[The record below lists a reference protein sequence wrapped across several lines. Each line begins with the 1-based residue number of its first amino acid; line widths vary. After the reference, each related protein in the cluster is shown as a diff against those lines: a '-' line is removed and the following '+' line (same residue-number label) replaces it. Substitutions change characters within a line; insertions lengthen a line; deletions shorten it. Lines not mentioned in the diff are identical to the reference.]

1 LLSLLP
7 QPGESVGGY
16 RILSPVGKGGFGTVF
31 KAERD
36 GQLFAL
42 KVLRQGGLHARARRE
57 IATLLL
63 LRHPSVVGF
72 VGTDWWQQAGT
83 GFLVIVMEW
92 VEGVPLDVWASRFNP
107 SALDVVAKVLLV
119 ARTLR
124 DAHYAG
130 VLHRDVKLDNLL
142 LRLKDGVPVVVD
154 WGLGVYPGAPSH
166 TEPGR
171 MPPGT
176 PEYRSPQIVRYPF
189 DSDWGSD
196 PYEPSQ
202 GDEQWA
208 LGVVLYW
215 LLTDWLPFGSREV
228 GGLYQ
233 RIEHEPPLAPV
244 LRNPRVPE
252 ELSAL
257 CLRML
262 EKEPGARFE
271 SDVALCAALEEAQA
285 RGRGEASWQVPLVD
299 PERVEPMGRV
309 APWDAE
315 EVEKRRQV
323 GKPRRG
329 GDAEARPA
337 PPREALP
344 PSEELPPAR
353 VPGVLWRLSSRG
365 WLLVGGLLVGVL
377 CVALS
382 LVSFPPGGLSQ
393 ETVMGQARLFREVA
407 PLGAASHAG
416 RGAAPLTAT
425 TPAPVVK
432 RTTPRKEDAR
442 LKTQENTPPRRKV
455 ATLAKAVVAG
465 AACTALVGCTAAAP
479 QVRRVPP
486 PQPCPPGAEEAMR
499 HLGLYEPLELRKKRR
514 PPDPAWPVD
523 LPRNSRTERVLPV
536 QDGPITF
543 LVSEDWGEL
552 PSNTVLTGLL
562 YIGPER
568 VYGRLIQAQVPSGA
582 IYPVCLEL
590 TDTGRTGRSGTDI
603 SPSSSDSVIKISVFQ
618 AVRPVKRFP

>member
-7 QPGESVGGY
+7 QPGDSVGGY
-16 RILSPVGKGGFGTVF
+16 RILSPVGKGGFGSVF

-63 LRHPSVVGF
+63 LRHPGVVGF

-176 PEYRSPQIVRYPF
+176 PEYRSPQIACYPY
-189 DSDWGSD
+189 DSEWGSD
-196 PYEPSQ
+196 PYEPSL

-215 LLTDWLPFGSREV
+215 LLTDWLPFGVREV
-228 GGLYQ
+228 SGLYQ
-233 RIEHEPPLAPV
+233 RIEHERPLAPV

-252 ELSAL
+252 ALSAL

-271 SDVALCAALEEAQA
+271 SDVALCAALEEVQA
-285 RGRGEASWQVPLVD
+285 RGHGEASWQVPLVD
-299 PERVEPMGRV
+299 PERVEPMGQV

-329 GDAEARPA
+329 GLAEARPA
-337 PPREALP
+337 PPLEASPAGQDVPGVRSPGGRWLSWRAVLGALLVATVCVALALP
-344 PSEELPPAR
+344 PGA
-353 VPGVLWRLSSRG
+353 WRG
-365 WLLVGGLLVGVL
+365 
-377 CVALS
+377 
-382 LVSFPPGGLSQ
+382 
-393 ETVMGQARLFREVA
+393 ETVLGQARLVREVA
-407 PLGAASHAG
+407 SSGQVSQAA
-416 RGAAPLTAT
+416 RGAAPLVAS

-432 RTTPRKEDAR
+432 RTTAHKEDTR
-442 LKTQENTPPRRKV
+442 VKTDKNMPPKRKAKSALRTLV
-455 ATLAKAVVAG
+455 ATG
-465 AACTALVGCTAAAP
+465 AACTVLAGCTAAAP

-486 PQPCPPGAEEAMR
+486 PQPCPLGAVEAMR
-499 HLGLYEPLELRKKRR
+499 DLGLAESIEKYRRKRLPGGFVRFPGKEHQ
-514 PPDPAWPVD
+514 AQAVQEGPVTIRVPED
-523 LPRNSRTERVLPV
+523 FGGLP
-536 QDGPITF
+536 QG
-543 LVSEDWGEL
+543 
-552 PSNTVLTGLL
+552 TVLSGQL

-568 VYGRLIQAQVPSGA
+568 VYGRFTQAQVPSGTV
-582 IYPVCLEL
+582 YPVCLEL
-590 TDTGRTGRSGTDI
+590 MDDDERGVEIDKEA
-603 SPSSSDSVIKISVFQ
+603 SSDSVIKIGNPNQ
-618 AVRPVKRFP
+618 NVRPVERFP